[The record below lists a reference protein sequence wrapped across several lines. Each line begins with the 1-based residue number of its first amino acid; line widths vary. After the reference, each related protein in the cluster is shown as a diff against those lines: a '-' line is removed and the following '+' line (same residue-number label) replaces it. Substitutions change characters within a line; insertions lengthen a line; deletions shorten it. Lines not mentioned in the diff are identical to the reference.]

1 MSTKL
6 DVVLP
11 IIDIAQTL
19 DKRRFILSL
28 SPHISL
34 FIEVHPIPSESPDL
48 ELGLGRFGH

>member
-34 FIEVHPIPSESPDL
+34 FIEVRSVASKSPDL
-48 ELGLGRFGH
+48 ELGLGLVGH